1 MEWLVGLGLLIAGW
15 FFVVRNVGDTNL
27 KRVRATNWMLE
38 RYALSIR
45 EQNQFEYNRAVDL
58 TIYLKIGIDALKT
71 GNRFLVD
78 DKIISIFKHLSE
90 NDEVLYSLLK
100 HTPEK
105 INEFK
110 YAFRDCHERLLAIA
124 NSDSRQS

>member
-15 FFVVRNVGDTNL
+15 FYVVRNVGDTNL

-45 EQNQFEYNRAVDL
+45 EKDQFEYNRAVDL
-58 TIYLKIGIDALKT
+58 TIYLKIGIEALKT

-100 HTPEK
+100 DTPAK
-105 INEFK
+105 IAEFK
-110 YAFRDCHERLLAIA
+110 YAFRDCHERLLTIA
-124 NSDSRQS
+124 NNNDRLP